1 MAQNNLPPQKKKKG
15 KGERKGRKE
24 REKGKGERKGRTE
37 REGSSEYNFQEL
49 IFLYFGRGG
58 LILTGALQDDIKQ
71 NIVN

>member
-1 MAQNNLPPQKKKKG
+1 MAQNNLPPQKKK
-15 KGERKGRKE
+15 
-24 REKGKGERKGRTE
+24 KGKGERKGRTE